1 MGAIYTRAELHTLKS
16 LLSSEFKSPQEC
28 TYPLKVRNPN
38 ARALIKKVFAQDR
51 KTLVNQ
57 LPKDNRE
64 CMKQIAQDVMHRQK
78 GILVCYLCL
87 AGSSLLGCM
96 ALIFKQNSI
105 QGFFAFSFIV
115 AFVVM
120 NILKR
125 SIENKL
131 RYYLCLHLLMSCEN
145 TEDKER

>member
-1 MGAIYTRAELHTLKS
+1 MGSRYTRAELHMLKS

-87 AGSSLLGCM
+87 AGSSLLECM
-96 ALIFKQNSI
+96 AIVLKQISL
-105 QGFFAFSFIV
+105 QAFFAFTFF
-115 AFVVM
+115 ATFVVM
-120 NILKR
+120 VTLKR

-131 RYYLCLHLLMSCEN
+131 RYYLCLHLLMRCEN